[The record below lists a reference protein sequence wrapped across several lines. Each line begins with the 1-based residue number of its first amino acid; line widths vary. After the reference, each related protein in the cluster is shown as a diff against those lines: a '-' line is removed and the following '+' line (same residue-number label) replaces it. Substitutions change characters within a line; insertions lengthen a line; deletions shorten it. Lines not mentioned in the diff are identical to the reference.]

1 MFDDQGRPIKEA
13 GPSTPVEIL
22 GLSEV
27 PAAGEIFYAVEDE
40 KKAKEIAENRQ
51 EKLKNE
57 KLSGTAK
64 VSLEELYSQIQQG
77 EIKELRVVIKGDVQG
92 SLEALKESLEQNPL

>member
-1 MFDDQGRPIKEA
+1 M
-13 GPSTPVEIL
+13 PVEIL

-27 PAAGEIFYAVEDE
+27 AAAGEIFYAVEDE

-77 EIKELRVVIKGDVQG
+77 RDQGIARGDQRRTCKVLWKR
-92 SLEALKESLEQNPL
+92 SKSHLENTLG

>member
-1 MFDDQGRPIKEA
+1 
-13 GPSTPVEIL
+13 
-22 GLSEV
+22 
-27 PAAGEIFYAVEDE
+27 VEDE

-77 EIKELRVVIKGDVQG
+77 EIKELQGGDQGRCAGFFGSTQRVIR
-92 SLEALKESLEQNPL
+92 

>member
-1 MFDDQGRPIKEA
+1 ME
-13 GPSTPVEIL
+13 
-22 GLSEV
+22 SE
-27 PAAGEIFYAVEDE
+27 
-40 KKAKEIAENRQ
+40 KRAKEIAENRQ

-77 EIKELRVVIKGDVQG
+77 EIKELRVVIKADVQG
-92 SLEALKESLEQNPL
+92 SLEALKESLGKIPSDEVKLRFIHVGGRGCQCL